1 MKSTPLNEEELKFV
15 DNILMKYGNDDSILS
30 ISELDGFLTAIVS
43 GPRMI
48 MPSEWVPV
56 MWGGSGREPAWERE
70 DEFQRFFPLVMQH
83 MNNNSTMLMECPDDF
98 EGLFPQR
105 EVDGKIYRVVDDWCE
120 GYLKG
125 VHMDH
130 DGWMKA
136 PKKIIEDHLSVMHVF
151 GSGEHDDMLD
161 QLSADGISTLQ
172 DKVEKG
178 AIAMHAYFLQL
189 RSCAPP
195 SPVFNKPAPISVSP
209 SVGRNAPCPCGSG
222 KKYKKCCLQ

>member
-1 MKSTPLNEEELKFV
+1 MKLNINSEIASTFSLAAQQNAYPLLNRVSISASDELKEELAKPNSNIRVCLTSEPKFV
-15 DNILMKYGNDDSILS
+15 
-30 ISELDGFLTAIVS
+30 ET
-43 GPRMI
+43 
-48 MPSEWVPV
+48 
-56 MWGGSGREPAWERE
+56 REG
-70 DEFQRFFPLVMQH
+70 EFQRFFPLVIQH
-83 MNNNSTMLMECPDDF
+83 MNNNSTVLMECPENF

-105 EVDGKIYRVVDDWCE
+105 EVDGKIFRVVDDWCE

-125 VHMDH
+125 VDMDH

-136 PKKIIEDHLSVMHVF
+136 PKKIIEEHLSVMHVF
-151 GSGEHDDMLD
+151 GSGEHDDRLD
-161 QLSADGISTLQ
+161 QLSADGIRTLQ